1 MSTNTQNNESQ
12 EIDLIQVS
20 KKIGEFFEGIATQL
34 FRAILFFKRNLI
46 WIGVLFFVGIGL
58 GFYLDQKVK
67 VYNHQIIVQ
76 PNFNS
81 VDYLYSKIELIE
93 SKIKENDTVFLKN
106 VVGIKDTKKF
116 RKIEIEPITDVYKF
130 IENKE
135 ENFELIKLMADNG
148 DIKKILSE
156 NITSK
161 NYPYHLLSFVTL
173 QETDYDKT
181 VKPLMEYLN
190 QSDFYSKVQKEFVNN
205 TKIKMIENDSIIKQI
220 NGFLNTFSNTVN
232 SSQKSDKLIY
242 YNENSQLNDV
252 IKTKDQLVYEQGQL
266 RLSMVSLDKIVKNN
280 AETLNIKNTE
290 ATNGKMIIVLP
301 LLFTFLFILAGLI
314 KSFYKKQLKKHKM

>member
-34 FRAILFFKRNLI
+34 FRAILFFKRNLV
-46 WIGVLFFVGIGL
+46 WIGILFFIGIGL
-58 GFYLDQKVK
+58 GVYLDQKVK

-116 RKIEIEPITDVYKF
+116 KKIEIEPITDVYKF
-130 IENKE
+130 IENKD
-135 ENFELIKLMADNG
+135 ENFELIKLMAENG

-156 NITSK
+156 NVTSK

-190 QSDFYSKVQKEFVNN
+190 QSDFYSKVQKEYVNN

-290 ATNGKMIIVLP
+290 ATNGKMIVVLP
-301 LLFTFLFILAGLI
+301 LLFIFLFVLAGFI
-314 KSFYKKQLKKHKM
+314 KSFYRKQLEKHKM